1 MKKILIVEDDTDLQ
15 EGLSFSLQQEGCAV
29 IAADTLKRAW
39 ELLESEGCDLILLD
53 CNLPDGSGFDFCI
66 RVKKKYRIPIL
77 MLTARDTEMDEVKA
91 LELGMDDF
99 MSKPFSLAVLKARI
113 KKLIADE
120 GTGMKLVSNGI
131 TVDKNTCKIYKNGEE
146 LECSKIEYQ
155 MLLYFMENAG
165 IVLSKEQILSHVWDC
180 NGKYVGENAVPV
192 NIRRLRARIEDDPQ
206 NPGRIQ
212 TVYGIGYIWKR
223 EGNTG

>member
-15 EGLSFSLQQEGCAV
+15 EGLCFSLQQEGYAV
-29 IAADTLKRAW
+29 ITADKLQQAQM
-39 ELLESEGCDLILLD
+39 LLESEGCDLILLD
-53 CNLPDGSGFDFCI
+53 CNLPDGSGFDFCT
-66 RVKKKYRIPIL
+66 RVKKKYSVPIL

-113 KKLIADE
+113 RKLIVDDNTE
-120 GTGMKLVSNGI
+120 MRLVSNGI
-131 TVDKNTCKIYKNGEE
+131 TVDKNTCKVYKNGEE

-165 IVLSKEQILSHVWDC
+165 IVLSKEQILTHVWDS
-180 NGKYVGENAVPV
+180 NGKYVVENAVPV

-206 NPGRIQ
+206 NPKRIQ
-212 TVYGIGYIWKR
+212 TVYGIGYIWSR
-223 EGNTG
+223 S

>member
-15 EGLSFSLQQEGCAV
+15 EGLCFSLQQEGYAV
-29 IAADTLKRAW
+29 ITADKLQQAQM
-39 ELLESEGCDLILLD
+39 LLESEDCDLILLD
-53 CNLPDGSGFDFCI
+53 CNLPDGSGFDFCT
-66 RVKKKYRIPIL
+66 RVKKKYSVPIL

-113 KKLIADE
+113 RKLIVDDNTE
-120 GTGMKLVSNGI
+120 MRLVSNGI
-131 TVDKNTCKIYKNGEE
+131 TVDKNTCKVYKNGEE
-146 LECSKIEYQ
+146 LECSKMEYQ

-165 IVLSKEQILSHVWDC
+165 IVLSKEQILAHVWDS
-180 NGKYVGENAVPV
+180 NGKYVVENAVPV

-206 NPGRIQ
+206 NPKRIQ
-212 TVYGIGYIWKR
+212 TVYGIGYIWSR
-223 EGNTG
+223 S